1 MNSVEPST
9 SFPIASSSGS
19 NENPA
24 TEMTTVVSSGV
35 EVEPQAQYS
44 HRMSCDPNLSHDY
57 PGGIRKIVPSDIDV
71 SVILTCSFGLIIMDY
86 MLITQIF

>member
-1 MNSVEPST
+1 M

-24 TEMTTVVSSGV
+24 TEMTTVVSGWV

-44 HRMSCDPNLSHDY
+44 HRMSSDPNLSHDY

-71 SVILTCSFGLIIMDY
+71 SLLF
-86 MLITQIF
+86 